1 MSVAEPGNNSKLKFG
16 ASESAE
22 TSRTAGFGFRSRQE
36 LCHLREDRAAAIKKE
51 SIRLEKAKKKQ
62 EAKELKQLQ
71 ERRIQ
76 IKAAHEKAK
85 EKTEQIAAQKWA
97 KANMKRDAIIQ
108 EEIIK
113 IGAKDCEAKK
123 LERKEQSILKRLRET
138 HTRQKEAIE
147 EVYNIFNQPGE
158 VG

>member
-1 MSVAEPGNNSKLKFG
+1 M
-16 ASESAE
+16 
-22 TSRTAGFGFRSRQE
+22 
-36 LCHLREDRAAAIKKE
+36 
-51 SIRLEKAKKKQ
+51 
-62 EAKELKQLQ
+62 KQLQ

-76 IKAAHEKAK
+76 IKAAHEKVK
-85 EKTEQIAAQKWA
+85 EKTELIAAQKWA

-138 HTRQKEAIE
+138 HTR
-147 EVYNIFNQPGE
+147 
-158 VG
+158 